1 MISLSALELEERRKY
16 NNFVEFH
23 NYGSD
28 KYREKQVDRICH
40 SLGKVSERYV
50 RILSSMMLLKEI
62 DPLRILKR
70 TQDNNKVLDIG
81 SGPGGVMNW
90 LSTYM
95 SADVYGID
103 ISDNFVNTL
112 KANFP
117 NLDPNKVFVCNAR
130 DLSIFEDS
138 KFHIVQHCDGMEHIP
153 DVWEV
158 DCLKE
163 AVRVSS
169 RYIFYETSTGDA
181 TADAWATRGY
191 TYEGAHVNIK
201 TGEEWLDFYKK
212 HSEDMCYD
220 IKDHYT
226 NPEENSFAIILEK
239 RS

>member
-28 KYREKQVDRICH
+28 KYREKQVDRMCH

-50 RILSSMMLLKEI
+50 RILSSL
-62 DPLRILKR
+62 
-70 TQDNNKVLDIG
+70 TQDTNKVLDIG

-90 LSTYM
+90 LSTHV
-95 SADVYGID
+95 SADVYGVD

-130 DLSIFEDS
+130 DLSIFEDF

-201 TGEEWLDFYKK
+201 TGEEWLEFYKN
-212 HSEDMCYD
+212 HSEDLCYD